1 MSESYPYE
9 AKRQI
14 EALVETL
21 SELCRRNPE
30 QTVQGIA
37 LPILDAVL
45 ESVQS
50 VRPNDPVVKAARGVL
65 RPEQL
70 AAGEPVR
77 VVDALVVAKQLS
89 ESIGPYPLVIG

>member
-1 MSESYPYE
+1 MGESYPYE

-14 EALVETL
+14 DALVDTL
-21 SELCRRNPE
+21 TELCSRQPE

-37 LPILDAVL
+37 LPIIDAVL
-45 ESVQS
+45 ETVQA
-50 VRPNDPVVKAARGVL
+50 VRPNDLVVKAARGVI

-77 VVDALVVAKQLS
+77 ATDALVVAKQLS
-89 ESIGPYPLVIG
+89 AAIGPYPMMIA